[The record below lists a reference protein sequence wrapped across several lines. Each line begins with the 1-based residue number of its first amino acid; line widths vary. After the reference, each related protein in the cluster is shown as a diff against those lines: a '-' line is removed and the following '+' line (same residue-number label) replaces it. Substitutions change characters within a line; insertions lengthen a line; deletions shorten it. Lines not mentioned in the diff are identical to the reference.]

1 MEPLENNTPT
11 CRLGGVSRH
20 QLFCVFCS
28 NLEENV
34 TKTLEHVKQFM
45 NVTMKG
51 SGVSCYGGGLKGS
64 LNFLQ
69 RSKVQSYFLHH
80 FSLALT
86 SLMH

>member
-11 CRLGGVSRH
+11 RWLGGVSRH

-28 NLEENV
+28 NLEGKVAE
-34 TKTLEHVKQFM
+34 TFKHVKLFM
-45 NVTMKG
+45 NVNMKG
-51 SGVSCYGGGLKGS
+51 SGVSCCGGGLKGS

-69 RSKVQSYFLHH
+69 RSKVQSYFLHN
-80 FSLALT
+80 FCWDLT